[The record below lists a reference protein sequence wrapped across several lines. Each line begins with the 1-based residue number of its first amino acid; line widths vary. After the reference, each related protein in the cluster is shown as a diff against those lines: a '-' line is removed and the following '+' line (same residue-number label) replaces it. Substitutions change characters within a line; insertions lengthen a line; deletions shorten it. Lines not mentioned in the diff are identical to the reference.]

1 MFDEEIICAAT
12 KLVNKAVGIGLWVTT
27 AESCTGGLIA
37 GALTSVSGAS
47 NCVGAGYVTYSNE
60 AKEQALTVSVENLNK
75 FGAVSQEVAL
85 DMAAGALN
93 VSKADLALAVTGI
106 AGPGGGSLEKPVGL
120 VYIAAVGGP
129 NRQFSKVQR
138 HEFGDIGRTAV
149 RRETVLQALALG
161 LQALEQTN

>member
-1 MFDEEIICAAT
+1 MFDEEIMNAAT
-12 KLVNKAVGIGLWVTT
+12 KLVNKAVAQGLWITT

-60 AKEQALTVSVENLNK
+60 AKQQALTVPFKTLNK

-85 DMAAGALN
+85 DMASGALN
-93 VSKADLALAVTGI
+93 VSNADLALAVTGI

-120 VYIAAVGGP
+120 VYIACVGGP
-129 NRQFSKVQR
+129 NRQFSHVQR
-138 HEFGDIGRTAV
+138 HDFGDIGRTAV

>member
-1 MFDEEIICAAT
+1 MNAAT
-12 KLVNKAVGIGLWVTT
+12 KLVNKAVAQDLWITT

-60 AKEQALTVSVENLNK
+60 AKHHALTVSLETLNK

-85 DMAAGALN
+85 DMATGALN
-93 VSKADLALAVTGI
+93 VSNADLALAVTGI
-106 AGPGGGSLEKPVGL
+106 AGPGGGSREKPVGL
-120 VYIAAVGGP
+120 VYIACVGGT
-129 NRQFSKVQR
+129 NRQFSRIER
-138 HEFGDIGRTAV
+138 HEFGQIGRAAV